1 MNRSVSA
8 SLYTVFKKIPFKE
21 ISLFLVKVASI
32 AIPIISILHL
42 YYKKKNTEQK
52 ELGRRVQDDLNEQLR
67 QSADQITQLTAENAS
82 LRRDA
87 IPALEQQLV
96 DSRGAAAR
104 MALEIE
110 TLKQE
115 SAARLSN
122 IELLQKKAS
131 EDSSIARRALE
142 ESTKEKFE
150 LRAALEATH
159 ARIAELESELGRTSH
174 DLRVQIGRTEAA
186 VQRALFLEEREL
198 PSSSP
203 RRDYVAIDFFPPP
216 PPEGAFAIDLSPLPV
231 GEDLV

>member
-1 MNRSVSA
+1 MNCSISA

-52 ELGRRVQDDLNEQLR
+52 ELGKRVQDALNEQLQ
-67 QSADQITQLTAENAS
+67 QSADRIAHLTAENTS
-82 LRRDA
+82 LRREL
-87 IPALEQQLV
+87 PPLERQLV

-131 EDSSIARRALE
+131 EDSSIARRSLE
-142 ESTKEKFE
+142 ESRKEKFE

-159 ARIAELESELGRTSH
+159 ARIVELERELHRTSH

-203 RRDYVAIDFFPPP
+203 RRDYVAIDFLPPP
-216 PPEGAFAIDLSPLPV
+216 SPEGAFTIDLSPLPV

>member
-1 MNRSVSA
+1 MNCSIST
-8 SLYTVFKKIPFKE
+8 SLYTVFKKTPFKA
-21 ISLFLVKVASI
+21 ISLFFTKVASI

-42 YYKKKNTEQK
+42 YYKKKNAEQK
-52 ELGRRVQDDLNEQLR
+52 ELNMRVQDDLNNQLR
-67 QSADQITQLTAENAS
+67 QSADRIAQLTAENTS
-82 LRRDA
+82 LQRDA

-104 MALEIE
+104 MALKIE
-110 TLKQE
+110 TLKQQ

-122 IELLQKKAS
+122 TELLHKKAS
-131 EDSSIARRALE
+131 EDSSIARRVLD
-142 ESTKEKFE
+142 ESAKEKFE

-159 ARIAELESELGRTSH
+159 ARIAELESELHRTSQ

-186 VQRALFLEEREL
+186 VQRALFLEEREI
-198 PSSSP
+198 PSSP